1 MLGATVGADGGWTAG
16 VGATVG
22 DDGAWMADVGV
33 TVGVDGAW
41 MAGVGDTLGVDGAWT
56 AGTSMRGWGWRL
68 VLRQVETVTCTG
80 VMMRGPALRGVMIG
94 LRDSLRGGAVFTKG
108 AGVDVGVGVGVVV
121 GMRTGVGVGVRD
133 SSGVVVVVSVGV
145 VVAAIFI
152 IEGTMKL

>member
-16 VGATVG
+16 VGATVVA
-22 DDGAWMADVGV
+22 DGAWMADVGV

-108 AGVDVGVGVGVVV
+108 AGVGVVV
-121 GMRTGVGVGVRD
+121 GMRTGVGVGVRG
-133 SSGVVVVVSVGV
+133 SSGVEVVVSVGV

-152 IEGTMKL
+152 IEATMKL

>member
-16 VGATVG
+16 VGATVVA
-22 DDGAWMADVGV
+22 DGAWMADVGV

-68 VLRQVETVTCTG
+68 VLRQVETVTRTG

-108 AGVDVGVGVGVVV
+108 AGVDVVV